1 MKSDLPKVL
10 HPVCGQPMVDY
21 VLDLARA
28 VSSLTYIVVG
38 HQAEKL
44 CHHVGTR
51 AKVVHQRKLLGTADA
66 IKSVASQLKG
76 YAGDVVILCAD
87 APLLTRQSLQRLLK
101 AHRKARA
108 VGTVLTA
115 IVPDAAH
122 YGRIVRD
129 AMGCVVAIREEK
141 DANAE
146 EKLVNEINT
155 GVYCFQAKELLA
167 GLAKIKVNQK
177 KKEYYLTD
185 IIAILK
191 GQGKVI
197 AAATLDDAR
206 EGLGIN
212 TRKDLA
218 AADAIMRQR
227 ILEKFMTNGV
237 SIVDPATTY
246 IDNGVKIGR
255 DTVIRPC
262 SVIEKDVVIGKRC
275 AVGPF
280 CHVRPKTRIKDD
292 AQVGNFAEISRSTLG
307 SKSLMKHFSFV
318 GDATIGRNVNIGAGV
333 VTANYDGKN
342 KNKTFV
348 ADGAFIGSDS
358 ILVAPVTIGAKA
370 ITGAGCV
377 VTKGKRILRGQ
388 VIVGVPGKIIQ
399 RRKAL

>member
-1 MKSDLPKVL
+1 
-10 HPVCGQPMVDY
+10 
-21 VLDLARA
+21 
-28 VSSLTYIVVG
+28 
-38 HQAEKL
+38 
-44 CHHVGTR
+44 
-51 AKVVHQRKLLGTADA
+51 
-66 IKSVASQLKG
+66 
-76 YAGDVVILCAD
+76 
-87 APLLTRQSLQRLLK
+87 
-101 AHRKARA
+101 
-108 VGTVLTA
+108 
-115 IVPDAAH
+115 
-122 YGRIVRD
+122 
-129 AMGCVVAIREEK
+129 MGCVVAIREEK